1 MEFNLINLD
10 HLPLREQKACMAKQ
24 LRDQIARKKKK
35 KKKKKERRKGEKK
48 NNIKEI
54 QACMISQK
62 GIRKFTKLI
71 VCLSGSDTSQSQI
84 QLLSF
89 RTL

>member
-1 MEFNLINLD
+1 MYD
-10 HLPLREQKACMAKQ
+10 KAIERSDC
-24 LRDQIARKKKK
+24 
-35 KKKKKERRKGEKK
+35 KKKKEEKRKKKGWKK

-54 QACMISQK
+54 QACMINQK

-89 RTL
+89 RML

>member
-48 NNIKEI
+48 
-54 QACMISQK
+54 
-62 GIRKFTKLI
+62 
-71 VCLSGSDTSQSQI
+71 
-84 QLLSF
+84 
-89 RTL
+89 